1 MKRTATRKH
10 AAAGKGASEGIHLKS
25 LLKPV
30 LLPALAGILY
40 ALAFPFFGIWP
51 LAWIFAV
58 PLLFSVQGVS
68 PGRAFLSGMIS
79 GLIAWA
85 GVLYWIALVMST
97 YGGMGLFTA
106 TLLLLLLLAYLA
118 LYFGAFAWA
127 ASKLLNMKFAFLIL
141 PGIWVALELMRSYT
155 IFSGF
160 PWALL
165 GHSQLPFTA
174 FVQVA
179 ELGGVFLVS
188 AVVMTGNVA
197 IYQAMKKQYAPVAI
211 AIGLVILCA
220 GFGQWRMG
228 HDSFGGTPLRVA
240 AAQANVPQDQKWRKE
255 QMDDTLDTYLSL
267 TEQAIDKKAQ
277 LVVWPET
284 ACTFYLFRDW
294 PETLRVLKL
303 SMAGKSDLLVGSPAY
318 EDGRFLNRAYL
329 LRGGRIMGSYDKIH
343 LVPFGEYL
351 PFAGLLREYLDSLT
365 AQVGDFS
372 SGTKVEPIED
382 IGVFICFESIFP
394 DISRQLCNKGA
405 RVLVNMSNDA
415 WFKTWSTPEQHLQ
428 FVCFR
433 AIETRRWVVRAVNH
447 GISAV
452 IDPQGRVVER
462 LGLLKEGM
470 IACDIKKI
478 DYMSFYVLYGPVLAL
493 IWAAA
498 SIIAALTML
507 YAGAKPKVP

>member
-1 MKRTATRKH
+1 MKQPEMSKTTS
-10 AAAGKGASEGIHLKS
+10 GGIYLKPF
-25 LLKPV
+25 LKPV
-30 LLPALAGILY
+30 LMPVLTGILY
-40 ALAFPFFGIWP
+40 ALAFPFFDLWP
-51 LAWIFAV
+51 LAWIFVV
-58 PLLFSVQGVS
+58 PLLFSLEDVNQ
-68 PGRAFLSGMIS
+68 GRAFFSGMIS

-85 GVLYWIALVMST
+85 GVVYWIALVMST

-106 TLLLLLLLAYLA
+106 ILLLLLLLAYLS

-127 ASKLLNMKFAFLIL
+127 ASRFLKNRFAFLIL
-141 PGIWVALELMRSYT
+141 PGLWVALELVRSYT

-188 AVVMTGNVA
+188 AVVMAGNVA

-211 AIGLVILCA
+211 AAGLVILCA
-220 GFGQWRMG
+220 GFGQWRISNG
-228 HDSFGGTPLRVA
+228 PFEGTPFRIA

-255 QMDDTLDTYLSL
+255 QVDATLDTYLSL
-267 TEQAIDKKAQ
+267 TRQAIDKKAQ
-277 LVVWPET
+277 LVAWPET
-284 ACTFYLFRDW
+284 ACTFYLFRHW
-294 PETLRVLKL
+294 TQTWRVLKL
-303 SMAGKSDLLVGSPAY
+303 SMANQSDLLVGSPAY
-318 EDGRFLNRAYL
+318 EDGRFFNRAYL
-329 LRGGRIMGSYDKIH
+329 LRSGKIMGSYDKMH

-351 PFAGLLREYLDSLT
+351 PFAGLLREYFDGLT

-372 SGTKVEPIED
+372 AGTEVEPIED

-394 DISRQLCNKGA
+394 DISRQLCKKGA
-405 RVLVNMSNDA
+405 RVLVNLSNDA

-428 FVCFR
+428 FACFR
-433 AIETRRWVVRAVNH
+433 AIETRRWLVRAVNH

-452 IDPQGRVVER
+452 IDPQGKVVER
-462 LGLLKEGM
+462 IGLLKEGM
-470 IACDIKKI
+470 IVCDIKKI
-478 DYMSFYVLYGPVLAL
+478 DYLSFYVRYGPIVAL
-493 IWAAA
+493 MWAAA

-507 YAGAKPKVP
+507 YAGAKAKVQ

>member
-1 MKRTATRKH
+1 MKHTATSNR
-10 AAAGKGASEGIHLKS
+10 ASEEGIHLKS

-30 LLPALAGILY
+30 VLPALAGILY
-40 ALAFPFFGIWP
+40 ALAFPFFGLWP
-51 LAWIFAV
+51 LAWIFVV
-58 PLLFSVQGVS
+58 PLLFCVQDVS

-85 GVLYWIALVMST
+85 GVVYWIALVMST

-106 TLLLLLLLAYLA
+106 ILLLLVLLAYLA

-127 ASKLLNMKFAFLIL
+127 ASRFLKTKFAFLIL

-197 IYQAMKKQYAPVAI
+197 IYQAMKKQYAPLAI
-211 AIGLVILCA
+211 AVGLVILCA
-220 GFGQWRMG
+220 GFGQWRINLYPFEG
-228 HDSFGGTPLRVA
+228 IPLRVA
-240 AAQANVPQDQKWRKE
+240 AAQANVPQDQKWQKE
-255 QMDDTLDTYLSL
+255 QVDATLDTYLSL
-267 TEQAIDKKAQ
+267 TGQAIDKKAQ

-284 ACTFYLFRDW
+284 ACTFYLFRHW
-294 PETLRVLKL
+294 PQTSRVLKL
-303 SMAGKSDLLVGSPAY
+303 SMSHQSDLLVGSPAY
-318 EDGRFLNRAYL
+318 EDGRFFNRAYL
-329 LRGGRIMGSYDKIH
+329 LRSGRIMGSYDKIH

-351 PFAGLLREYLDSLT
+351 PFAGLLREYFDSLT

-382 IGVFICFESIFP
+382 IGVLICFESIFP
-394 DISRQLCNKGA
+394 DISRQLCKKGA

-428 FVCFR
+428 FACFR

-452 IDPQGRVVER
+452 INPEGKVVER

-470 IACDIKKI
+470 IVCDIKKI
-478 DYMSFYVLYGPVLAL
+478 DYLSFYVLCGPVVAL
-493 IWAAA
+493 MWAVA

-507 YAGAKPKVP
+507 YAGAKSKGP

>member
-1 MKRTATRKH
+1 LKHTATNKR
-10 AAAGKGASEGIHLKS
+10 ASEVIHLKS

-40 ALAFPFFGIWP
+40 ALAFPFFGLWP

-58 PLLFSVQGVS
+58 PLLFCVEGVS

-106 TLLLLLLLAYLA
+106 TLLLGLLLAYLA

-127 ASKLLNMKFAFLIL
+127 ASRFLKTKFAFLIL
-141 PGIWVALELMRSYT
+141 PGLWMALELMRSYT

-211 AIGLVILCA
+211 AAGLVVLCA
-220 GFGQWRMG
+220 GFGQWRI
-228 HDSFGGTPLRVA
+228 SFCPFEGTPLRVA

-255 QMDDTLDTYLSL
+255 QVDDTLDTYLSL
-267 TEQAIDKKAQ
+267 TEQAIDKKAR

-284 ACTFYLFRDW
+284 ACTFYLFRQW
-294 PETLRVLKL
+294 PQTLRVLKL
-303 SMAGKSDLLVGSPAY
+303 SMANQSDLLVGSPSY
-318 EDGRFLNRAYL
+318 EDGRFFNRAYL
-329 LRGGRIMGSYDKIH
+329 LRRGRIMGSYDKIH

-351 PFAGLLREYLDSLT
+351 PFAGLLREYFDGLT

-372 SGTKVEPIED
+372 AGTKVEPIED
-382 IGVFICFESIFP
+382 IGIFICFESIFP
-394 DISRQLCNKGA
+394 DISRQLCKKGA

-428 FVCFR
+428 FACFR

-470 IACDIKKI
+470 IICDIKKI
-478 DYMSFYVLYGPVLAL
+478 DYLSFYVLYGPVIAL
-493 IWAAA
+493 MWAVA

-507 YAGAKPKVP
+507 YAGAKAKVQ

>member
-1 MKRTATRKH
+1 MKHTSTRKR
-10 AAAGKGASEGIHLKS
+10 ASGGINLKS

-30 LLPALAGILY
+30 FLPALGGILY
-40 ALAFPFFGIWP
+40 ALAFPFFGLWP
-51 LAWIFAV
+51 LAWLFVV
-58 PLLFSVQGVS
+58 PLLFSIEDVN

-97 YGGMGLFTA
+97 YGGMGFFTA
-106 TLLLLLLLAYLA
+106 ILLLLLLLAYLA

-127 ASKLLNMKFAFLIL
+127 SSRFLKNKFAFLIL
-141 PGIWVALELMRSYT
+141 PGLWVALELMRSYT

-165 GHSQLPFTA
+165 GHSQLPFTS

-179 ELGGVFLVS
+179 EFGGVFLVS

-197 IYQAMKKQYAPVAI
+197 IYQAMKKQYAPLAI
-211 AIGLVILCA
+211 AVVMVILCA
-220 GFGQWRMG
+220 GFGQWRISNG
-228 HDSFGGTPLRVA
+228 PFEGTPLRVA

-255 QMDDTLDTYLSL
+255 QVEATLDTYLSL
-267 TEQAIDKKAQ
+267 TQQAIDKKAR

-284 ACTFYLFRDW
+284 ACTFYLFRHW
-294 PETLRVLKL
+294 PQTSRVLKL
-303 SMAGKSDLLVGSPAY
+303 SLTNQSDLLVGSPAY
-318 EDGRFLNRAYL
+318 ENDRFFNRAYL
-329 LRGGRIMGSYDKIH
+329 LRSGKIMGLYDKIH

-351 PFAGLLREYLDSLT
+351 PFAGLLREYFDGLT

-372 SGTKVEPIED
+372 AGTKVEPIED

-394 DISRQLCNKGA
+394 DISRQLCKQGA

-452 IDPQGRVVER
+452 IDPQGRVVEQI
-462 LGLLKEGM
+462 GLLKEGM
-470 IACDIKKI
+470 IVCDIKKI
-478 DYMSFYVLYGPVLAL
+478 DYLSFYVKYGPVVAL
-493 IWAAA
+493 MWAAA
-498 SIIAALTML
+498 AIIAALTML
-507 YAGAKPKVP
+507 YAGVKAKVQ

>member
-1 MKRTATRKH
+1 LKRV
-10 AAAGKGASEGIHLKS
+10 AAGHEAPGGSNLKS

-30 LLPALAGILY
+30 LLPALAGALY
-40 ALAFPFFGIWP
+40 ALAFPFFDLWP
-51 LAWIFAV
+51 LAWVFAV
-58 PLLFSVQGVS
+58 PLLFSVDGAG

-79 GLIAWA
+79 GLVAWA

-97 YGGMGLFTA
+97 YGGMSLFTA
-106 TLLLLLLLAYLA
+106 ILLLLVLLAYLA

-127 ASKLLNMKFAFLIL
+127 ASGLLKKRTAFLIL
-141 PGIWVALELMRSYT
+141 PGIWAALELMRSYT

-179 ELGGVFLVS
+179 ELGGVFLVG

-211 AIGLVILCA
+211 AAGLVVLCA
-220 GFGQWRMG
+220 GFGWWRISNG
-228 HDSFGGTPLRVA
+228 HFEGTPFKVA

-255 QMDDTLDTYLSL
+255 QVDATLETYLSL
-267 TEQAIDKKAQ
+267 TRQAIDQKAR

-284 ACTFYLFRDW
+284 ACTFYLFRSW
-294 PETLRVLKL
+294 PETMRVLRL
-303 SMAGKSDLLVGSPAY
+303 SMSHQTDLLVGSPAY
-318 EDGRFLNRAYL
+318 EDGRFFNRAYL
-329 LRGGRIMGSYDKIH
+329 LHRGRIMGTYDKIH

-351 PFAGLLREYLDSLT
+351 PFAGLLREYFDGLT
-365 AQVGDFS
+365 SEVGDFS
-372 SGTKVEPIED
+372 TGTKVEPIED

-394 DISRQLCNKGA
+394 DISRQLCKKGA

-452 IDPQGRVVER
+452 IDSEGRVVER

-478 DYMSFYVLYGPVLAL
+478 DYLSFYVLYGPVLAL
-493 IWAAA
+493 IWAVA
-498 SIIAALTML
+498 SIIAALTMR
-507 YAGAKPKVP
+507 YADAKAKVP

>member
-1 MKRTATRKH
+1 MKHTATSKR
-10 AAAGKGASEGIHLKS
+10 AYGGFHLKS

-30 LLPALAGILY
+30 VWPALAGILY
-40 ALAFPFFGIWP
+40 ALSFPFFDLWP

-58 PLLFSVQGVS
+58 PLLFSVEGVS
-68 PGRAFLSGMIS
+68 PCRAFFSGMIS
-79 GLIAWA
+79 GLVAWA

-106 TLLLLLLLAYLA
+106 TLLLLVLLAYLA

-127 ASKLLNMKFAFLIL
+127 ASRFSDTKSAFLIL
-141 PGIWVALELMRSYT
+141 PGIWVALELIRSYT

-165 GHSQLPFTA
+165 GYSQLPFTS

-211 AIGLVILCA
+211 TIGLVIVCA
-220 GFGQWRMG
+220 GFGQWRIG
-228 HDSFGGTPLRVA
+228 HLPFEGTPFRVA

-255 QMDDTLDTYLSL
+255 QVDATLETYLSL
-267 TEQAIDKKAQ
+267 TEQAIDKKAR

-284 ACTFYLFRDW
+284 ACTFYLFRHW
-294 PETLRVLKL
+294 PQTLRVMKL
-303 SMAGKSDLLVGSPAY
+303 SMAHQADLLVGSPAY
-318 EDGRFLNRAYL
+318 EDGRSYNRAYL
-329 LRGGRIMGSYDKIH
+329 LRSDRIIGFYDKMH

-351 PFAGLLREYLDSLT
+351 PLAGILRDYFDGLT
-365 AQVGDFS
+365 AEVGDFS
-372 SGTKVEPIED
+372 AGTEVEPIED

-394 DISRQLCNKGA
+394 DISRQLCKQGA

-428 FVCFR
+428 FACFR

-452 IDPQGRVVER
+452 IDPQGKVVER
-462 LGLLKEGM
+462 LELLKEGM
-470 IACDIKKI
+470 IVCDIKKI
-478 DYMSFYVLYGPVLAL
+478 DYLSFYVRHGPVAAL
-493 IWAAA
+493 MWAAA

-507 YAGAKPKVP
+507 YAGAKAKVP